1 MAVVGMGMHVGVG
14 PWGGGVVGLMLN
26 GPEHVL
32 PIPTG
37 GRDGRMEEKV
47 IRRDGVAGEE
57 TDAQD
62 MLWSRTQTG

>member
-1 MAVVGMGMHVGVG
+1 MSGWGRE
-14 PWGGGVVGLMLN
+14 GGGGRGLMLN

-37 GRDGRMEEKV
+37 GRDGRMEDKV
-47 IRRDGVAGEE
+47 IRRDGVKGEE